1 MGRKITMN
9 GHIGQSVAEVYQD
22 FILAK
27 TAEGVSDITIR
38 NYHQHLHNISK
49 YLDIEQPIAALSKRD
64 LESMVCGMR
73 AAGLAHNSIST
84 YVRVSRTF
92 LNWCQSEGRADLTI
106 PNMKDMETVKEP
118 IPMKSFPF
126 CLKSQNQIVP
136 LRNIETGSLSI
147 FC

>member
-49 YLDIEQPIAALSKRD
+49 YLE
-64 LESMVCGMR
+64 V
-73 AAGLAHNSIST
+73 
-84 YVRVSRTF
+84 VSRVMRKIVYG
-92 LNWCQSEGRADLTI
+92 SGRNLLQGAA
-106 PNMKDMETVKEP
+106 
-118 IPMKSFPF
+118 
-126 CLKSQNQIVP
+126 
-136 LRNIETGSLSI
+136 
-147 FC
+147 